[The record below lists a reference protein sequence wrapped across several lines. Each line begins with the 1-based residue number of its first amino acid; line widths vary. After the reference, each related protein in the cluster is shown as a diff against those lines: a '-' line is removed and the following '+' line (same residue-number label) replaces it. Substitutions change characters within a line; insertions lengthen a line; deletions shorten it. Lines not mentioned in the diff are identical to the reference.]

1 MQELYERF
9 TILDLIKYTIFG
21 SDSMFR
27 WY

>member
-27 WY
+27 